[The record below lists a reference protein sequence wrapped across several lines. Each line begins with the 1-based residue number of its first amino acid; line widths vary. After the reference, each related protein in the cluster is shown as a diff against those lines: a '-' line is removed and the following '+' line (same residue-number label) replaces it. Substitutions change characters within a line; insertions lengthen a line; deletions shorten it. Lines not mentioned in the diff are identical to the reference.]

1 MKSAWALSAIVL
13 LFSTAAAAG
22 PNEQRLAQALFD
34 EARRLMEQKRYAEA
48 CPKLAESQ
56 RLDPGGG
63 TLLNLAVCHAAEG
76 KTATALVEYSEAL
89 SVATRDGRRDREE
102 LARSAIATLE
112 REVPRVTVMVP
123 ASARVQGLE
132 LKIDETPLPSV
143 AWEVPMPVDP
153 GGHSIVATIPGR
165 APWTAVVSL
174 LPSERK
180 VVEVP
185 PLASAPAEPLPAPLP
200 PPTMDSR
207 EPPPSAPAPLP
218 DTQRN
223 PLYVGIVVGTLAAGA
238 TATVAGIFALTERS
252 KADDGCLVD
261 RNWCSS
267 AEARDAASTS
277 ATLAWVSTGA
287 LIAAG
292 VGTIALFI
300 VPSRRVTTRS
310 VGSTLVL
317 GTTF

>member
-1 MKSAWALSAIVL
+1 M
-13 LFSTAAAAG
+13 AG

-76 KTATALVEYSEAL
+76 KTATALVDYNEAL

-112 REVPRVTVMVP
+112 REVPRITVVVP
-123 ASARVQGLE
+123 ASARVPNLE
-132 LKIDETPLPSV
+132 VKIDETPLPSV
-143 AWEVPMPVDP
+143 AWDVAMPVDP

-165 APWTAVVSL
+165 APWTAVVSV

-185 PLASAPAEPLPAPLP
+185 ALAPATAEPPPPLA

-207 EPPPSAPAPLP
+207 EPPPPAPLP
-218 DTQRN
+218 ETQTN
-223 PLYVGIVVGTLAAGA
+223 PLYVGVFVGTLAAAA
-238 TATVAGIFALTERS
+238 TATVTGIFALTERS
-252 KADDGCLVD
+252 KAEEGCLVD

-267 AEARDAASTS
+267 ADARDAASTS

-292 VGTIALFI
+292 VGTIALFVI
-300 VPSRRVTTRS
+300 PSRRVAARS
-310 VGSTLVL
+310 VGSTFVL